1 MTTTEMKRK
10 VLAIPAA
17 AASLMMLLA
26 ACSADAD
33 APGAMAASPVI
44 TLTTNGIQATTRA
57 VTADALQNDGNF
69 LTDEKI
75 DIFFEDAHTGA
86 ETKTS
91 YTLPLTYTADG
102 SGNLT
107 YPTVQFWP
115 RNNHP
120 LSVYGVYPAG
130 LVSDYSD
137 ALSGT
142 QTYSF
147 TVASNQSAF
156 SKPLPV
162 KEDRPDGTS
171 DEDWAAYEAQ
181 YAADCDAA
189 RGYSGSD
196 LILGVPEFANPL
208 TQTETSGPV
217 ALTFTH
223 MLSKVIVN
231 IQKTD
236 ATEYSDGQLEAAKVT
251 ILNTKPTTT
260 FNVKTQALT
269 AASGTATDIIAR
281 ETETEMDYSD
291 PDNPVD
297 NTLYT
302 GKSVAAIIVPQEVAA
317 TTQFIKI
324 EVGSDVFIY
333 SLATATTFASA
344 RVYTYNVKVH
354 KASISVTSTITPW
367 TAEAAV
373 NGKGY
378 LQ

>member
-1 MTTTEMKRK
+1 MKRK

-33 APGAMAASPVI
+33 APGKTDTSSVI
-44 TLTTNGIQATTRA
+44 TLTTSGLLATTRA
-57 VTADALQNDGNF
+57 VVTDALQNDGDF
-69 LTDEKI
+69 LADEKI
-75 DIFFEDAHTGA
+75 DIFFEDAHAGA
-86 ETKTS
+86 ETKTT

-107 YPTVQFWP
+107 YATTQYWP

-130 LVSDYSD
+130 LASDYSE

-142 QTYSF
+142 QYYSF
-147 TVASNQSAF
+147 TVASNQSAS

-162 KEDRPDGTS
+162 KEDRPGGST
-171 DEDWAAYEAQ
+171 DEEWAAYEAQ

-189 RGYSGSD
+189 RGYKGSD
-196 LILGVPEFANPL
+196 LMLGVPALTNPL
-208 TQTETSGPV
+208 AQAETSGPV

-236 ATEYSDGQLEAAKVT
+236 ATEYSDGQLGAAKVT
-251 ILNTKPTTT
+251 ILNTRPTTT

-269 AASGTATDIIAR
+269 AASGTVTDIIAR
-281 ETETEMDYSD
+281 ETETEMDNSD

-297 NTLYT
+297 VTRYT
-302 GKSVAAIIVPQEVAA
+302 GKSVAAIIVPQALTAA
-317 TTQFIKI
+317 TQFIKI
-324 EVGSDVFIY
+324 EVGSDEFIY
-333 SLATATTFASA
+333 SLAAATTFVSA

-367 TAEAAV
+367 TAEDAV

>member
-1 MTTTEMKRK
+1 MKRK

-44 TLTTNGIQATTRA
+44 TLTTNGLQATTRA

-69 LTDEKI
+69 LADEKI
-75 DIFFEDAHTGA
+75 DIFFEDAHAGA

-107 YPTVQFWP
+107 YPTTQFWP

-120 LSVYGVYPAG
+120 LSVYGVYPAA
-130 LVSDYSD
+130 LVSDYTD

-162 KEDRPDGTS
+162 KEERPDGTS
-171 DEDWAAYEAQ
+171 DEDWAAYEDQ

-189 RGYSGSD
+189 RGYNGSD
-196 LILGVPEFANPL
+196 LMLGVPESTNPL

-231 IQKTD
+231 ILKTD
-236 ATEYSDGQLEAAKVT
+236 ATEYTDGQLEVAKVT

-260 FNVKTQALT
+260 FNVKTQTLT

-281 ETETEMDYSD
+281 ETETEMDNSD

-302 GKSVAAIIVPQEVAA
+302 GKSVAAIIVPQTLTAS
-317 TTQFIKI
+317 TQFIKI
-324 EVGSDVFIY
+324 EIDGDTFIY
-333 SLATATTFASA
+333 TLQSGMTFLTAK
-344 RVYTYNVKVH
+344 VYTFDIKVH
-354 KASISVTSTITPW
+354 KSSISVTSTITPW